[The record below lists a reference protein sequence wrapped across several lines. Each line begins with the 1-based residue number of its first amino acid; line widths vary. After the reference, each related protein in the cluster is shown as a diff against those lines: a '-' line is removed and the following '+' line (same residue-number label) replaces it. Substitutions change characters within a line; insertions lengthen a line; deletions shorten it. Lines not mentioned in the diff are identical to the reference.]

1 MHNLGVL
8 PNIEPEK
15 RIATPHIGIFK
26 GLVGYIQSTILWYVN
41 TDYIIQVYMC
51 VHVCEPV
58 CSCVIFKHPC
68 IYTYQF
74 CHI

>member
-26 GLVGYIQSTILWYVN
+26 GLVGYIQSTIL
-41 TDYIIQVYMC
+41 
-51 VHVCEPV
+51 
-58 CSCVIFKHPC
+58 
-68 IYTYQF
+68 
-74 CHI
+74 